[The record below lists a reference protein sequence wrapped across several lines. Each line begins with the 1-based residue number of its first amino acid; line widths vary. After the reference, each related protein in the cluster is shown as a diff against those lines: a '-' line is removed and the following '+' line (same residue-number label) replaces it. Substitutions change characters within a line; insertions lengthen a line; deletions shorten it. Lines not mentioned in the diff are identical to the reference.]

1 MTADWT
7 IPWRDEPWSMA
18 LTIAHAAR
26 VLASHLIVLL
36 AVFIFPCPAKA
47 QITRPV
53 PAEDPF
59 ARRGWHLELAGHGA
73 LEAWNYNISHEE
85 MVGLIPGFTY
95 GLRDGLQLVTSWPMY
110 YVSQR
115 GVDAYLVGATIGVRG
130 RVYRRERWTIFL
142 EGKVG
147 ISDADTYVPP
157 RGTRFNYLALGG
169 SGVTLRL
176 RRGVHGLAGLEWIH
190 LSNGGH
196 AGRSRNP
203 DIEAVGVRVGVLIA
217 F

>member
-1 MTADWT
+1 
-7 IPWRDEPWSMA
+7 MA
-18 LTIAHAAR
+18 LTIAQGAR
-26 VLASHLIVLL
+26 VLASHVIALL
-36 AVFIFPCPAKA
+36 ALIALPGPADA
-47 QITRPV
+47 QIRGPV
-53 PAEDPF
+53 PADDPF

-85 MVGLIPGFTY
+85 MVGLIPGFSY
-95 GLRDGLQLVTSWPMY
+95 GLREGLQLVTSWPMY

-142 EGKVG
+142 EGKMG

-157 RGTRFNYLALGG
+157 RGTRFNYLVLGG
-169 SGVTLRL
+169 TGVTVRL
-176 RRGVHGLAGLEWIH
+176 RRGVHSLAGLEWIH

-203 DIEAVGVRVGVLIA
+203 DIEAVGVRVGVLVA